1 MEQLTLDDIQSLEEY
16 EKTRPEY
23 RRKIIAM
30 KRNRIVPVGSNCT
43 WHFENRET
51 MRYQVQ
57 EMIRAEGMTTPEQF
71 QGELDA
77 YNPLIPGKNELSVT
91 LMFEYETRE
100 EREKYLP
107 LFVGIDEH
115 VFLQIGD
122 TEPIKA
128 EFDVGQISP
137 EKVSS
142 VQYIKFHLTDEQVAL
157 LKKEGTVLR
166 AIMTHPHYEAEAVLG
181 ENVRREI
188 QNDPD

>member
-1 MEQLTLDDIQSLEEY
+1 MERLTLDDILSLEEY
-16 EKTRPEY
+16 EKVRPEY

-30 KRNRIVPVGSNCT
+30 KRNRIVPVGTNCT

-57 EMIRAEGMTTPEQF
+57 EMIRAEGMTTSEQF

-77 YNPLIPGKNELSVT
+77 YNPLIPDKNELSVT

-100 EREKYLP
+100 ERQKYLP

-115 VFLQIGD
+115 VFLQIGEM
-122 TEPIKA
+122 EPIKA
-128 EFDVGQISP
+128 EFDAGQISP

-142 VQYIKFHLTDEQVAL
+142 VQYIKFHLTDEQVAR

-166 AIMTHPHYEAEAVLG
+166 AIMTHPHYKAEAVLG